1 MLQKN
6 WRVARPKP
14 CKKILLLW
22 LIVVDVVVLIQ
33 PQRSPASNSL
43 LWSSTIYLNK
53 EKFTEAMSAAAPVAG
68 RIISRR
74 AQALLKTHAP
84 DRFPTSPPK
93 PKSSKTDET
102 SWPKGVRYT
111 FYTVCVASVPFS
123 IGTAISLSPKLRE
136 WMTGG
141 DAPVDDGDDASRK
154 LIRVVR
160 QYWGTEDEIPFVDR
174 PAAGY
179 ITPGSRK
186 AWQEDNYSSFLHL
199 IGLDETNSAENLG
212 GEVPLSLENE
222 PPANVR
228 HDQELLDEFL
238 SPITN
243 PEGVKTRLTLLPCTD
258 DEDVD
263 NAGYD
268 TECTLPANVSLDTL
282 RQMCKGSDAQYTRK
296 VLADS
301 WPDFRLVSSNE
312 RLRTGSWSKDCRWV
326 ISFVD
331 DESESEATDKNVGN
345 IDDLVADI
353 VVYGDKGAEAMTA
366 GGSTS
371 EDDNSDLLRKSTSI
385 HSSWSYFPELANGAA
400 PGPASSPLGTSMG
413 ASGRSVSASAN
424 QQQPSMSISNED
436 LRIQQLQHQITTL
449 KQELNDPNSF
459 RDRDSMYEELK
470 QAKAELRSLKPWWRR
485 IV

>member
-1 MLQKN
+1 
-6 WRVARPKP
+6 
-14 CKKILLLW
+14 
-22 LIVVDVVVLIQ
+22 
-33 PQRSPASNSL
+33 
-43 LWSSTIYLNK
+43 
-53 EKFTEAMSAAAPVAG
+53 MSAAAPIIVG

-84 DRFPTSPPK
+84 NRFPTSSPK
-93 PKSSKTDET
+93 PKSSKADET

-136 WMTGG
+136 WMTGDG
-141 DAPVDDGDDASRK
+141 APATEDDASSSSGLSGKK

-199 IGLDETNSAENLG
+199 IGLDNETINDTEKNLG
-212 GEVPLSLENE
+212 GEEVPLSLENE
-222 PPANVR
+222 PPANIR
-228 HDQELLDEFL
+228 HGQELLDKFL

-326 ISFVD
+326 VSFVDD
-331 DESESEATDKNVGN
+331 DESESEATDKSGGNN
-345 IDDLVADI
+345 IDDLVADV
-353 VVYGDKGAEAMTA
+353 VVYGDKGADVVMAAA
-366 GGSTS
+366 GGSLS
-371 EDDNSDLLRKSTSI
+371 QEDDNSEVLRKSTSI
-385 HSSWSYFPELANGAA
+385 HSSWSYFPELANGTAA
-400 PGPASSPLGTSMG
+400 PTGPASSPLGTSMG
-413 ASGRSVSASAN
+413 AGGRSASSASSAT
-424 QQQPSMSISNED
+424 QQQPSMSISNDD

-459 RDRDSMYEELK
+459 RDRDSMYEELN
-470 QAKAELRSLKPWWRR
+470 QAKRELRSLKPWWRR

>member
-1 MLQKN
+1 
-6 WRVARPKP
+6 
-14 CKKILLLW
+14 
-22 LIVVDVVVLIQ
+22 
-33 PQRSPASNSL
+33 
-43 LWSSTIYLNK
+43 
-53 EKFTEAMSAAAPVAG
+53 MSAAAAPIAG

-93 PKSSKTDET
+93 PKSSKADET

-136 WMTGG
+136 WMTGDG
-141 DAPVDDGDDASRK
+141 APVEEDDDASGGLFSGKK

-160 QYWGTEDEIPFVDR
+160 QYWGNEDEIPFVDR

-199 IGLDETNSAENLG
+199 IGLDETKSAENLG

-222 PPANVR
+222 PPANIR
-228 HDQELLDEFL
+228 HDQELLDKFL

-258 DEDVD
+258 DEDLD

-282 RQMCKGSDAQYTRK
+282 RQMCKGSDAQYIRK

-326 ISFVD
+326 VSFVD
-331 DESESEATDKNVGN
+331 DDENESEVTDKNGGD
-345 IDDLVADI
+345 IDGLVADI
-353 VVYGDKGAEAMTA
+353 VVYGDKGADAMTA
-366 GGSTS
+366 GWSPS
-371 EDDNSDLLRKSTSI
+371 QDDNSDLLRKSTSI
-385 HSSWSYFPELANGAA
+385 HSSWSYFPELANGAV

-413 ASGRSVSASAN
+413 ASGRSASASSK

-449 KQELNDPNSF
+449 KQELNDSNSF

-470 QAKAELRSLKPWWRR
+470 QAKSELRSLKPWYRR

>member
-1 MLQKN
+1 
-6 WRVARPKP
+6 
-14 CKKILLLW
+14 
-22 LIVVDVVVLIQ
+22 
-33 PQRSPASNSL
+33 
-43 LWSSTIYLNK
+43 
-53 EKFTEAMSAAAPVAG
+53 MSATPVAG

-74 AQALLKTHAP
+74 ACALLKKHAP
-84 DRFPTSPPK
+84 EKFPTPPPK
-93 PKSSKTDET
+93 AKSSKTDDT
-102 SWPKGVRYT
+102 SWPKSVRYT
-111 FYTVCVASVPFS
+111 FYTVCAASVPFS

-136 WMTGG
+136 WMAG
-141 DAPVDDGDDASRK
+141 DGAPTRDDDASGVSGRK

-160 QYWGTEDEIPFVDR
+160 QYWGTEDDIPTVDK

-179 ITPGSRK
+179 ISPGSRK
-186 AWQEDNYSSFLHL
+186 VWQEDNYSSFLHFL
-199 IGLDETNSAENLG
+199 GLDAKTQGTENL

-222 PPANVR
+222 PPANIR
-228 HDQELLDEFL
+228 HDQELLDKFL
-238 SPITN
+238 SPIAN

-258 DEDVD
+258 DEDVE

-326 ISFVD
+326 VSFTD
-331 DESESEATDKNVGN
+331 DEESEEVDNSGGN
-345 IDDLVADI
+345 MDDLVADI
-353 VVYGDKGAEAMTA
+353 VVYGDKGVEAMGA
-366 GGSTS
+366 SESPS
-371 EDDNSDLLRKSTSI
+371 EDNNSELLRKSTSI

-400 PGPASSPLGTSMG
+400 PGPASSALGASMG
-413 ASGRSVSASAN
+413 AGGRSPSTQTK
-424 QQQPSMSISNED
+424 QQQPSMSLSNTD

-459 RDRDSMYEELK
+459 RDRDGMYEELN
-470 QAKAELRSLKPWWRR
+470 QAKRELRSLKPWWRR
-485 IV
+485 VV

>member
-1 MLQKN
+1 
-6 WRVARPKP
+6 
-14 CKKILLLW
+14 
-22 LIVVDVVVLIQ
+22 
-33 PQRSPASNSL
+33 
-43 LWSSTIYLNK
+43 
-53 EKFTEAMSAAAPVAG
+53 MSAATPVAG

-74 AQALLKTHAP
+74 AQALLKAHAP
-84 DRFPTSPPK
+84 ERFPTSPPK

-102 SWPKGVRYT
+102 SWPTGVRYT

-136 WMTGG
+136 WMAGDGAPAEDDDNASGFSGG
-141 DAPVDDGDDASRK
+141 K

-174 PAAGY
+174 PAPGY
-179 ITPGSRK
+179 ISPGSRK

-199 IGLDETNSAENLG
+199 LGLDKETENLR

-222 PPANVR
+222 PPANIR
-228 HDQELLDEFL
+228 HDQELLDKFL

-326 ISFVD
+326 VSFTD
-331 DESESEATDKNVGN
+331 DDESEATDKHVGGD
-345 IDDLVADI
+345 IGDLVADI
-353 VVYGDKGAEAMTA
+353 VVYGDNGADAMEAS
-366 GGSTS
+366 GSPS
-371 EDDNSDLLRKSTSI
+371 EDDNSELLRKSTSI
-385 HSSWSYFPELANGAA
+385 HSSWSYFPELVNGTA

-413 ASGRSVSASAN
+413 AGGRSASASTK
-424 QQQPSMSISNED
+424 QQQPSMSLSNDD

-459 RDRDSMYEELK
+459 RDRDGMYEELK
-470 QAKAELRSLKPWWRR
+470 QAKSELRSLKPWWRR
-485 IV
+485 FV